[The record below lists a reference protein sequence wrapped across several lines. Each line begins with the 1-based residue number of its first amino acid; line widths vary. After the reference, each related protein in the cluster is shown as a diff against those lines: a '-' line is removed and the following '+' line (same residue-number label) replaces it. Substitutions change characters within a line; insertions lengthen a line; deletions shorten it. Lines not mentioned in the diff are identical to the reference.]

1 VTLLHDDAAVH
12 EDHLVRHIP
21 GKGHLMG
28 DDNHGGPLFRQ
39 LPNDPKHLAG
49 EFRVQGGGRLVKAE
63 DVRVQGQ
70 GPGDG
75 HPLLLSAGELAGVVI
90 CPLTEAHLRQ
100 QLPAVRLDLLQDLL
114 FVLLEVRLLLGQ
126 QLPGQGDVLQR
137 RVLGEQIEGLKH
149 QPEVEPLLPHLA
161 LPLGGG
167 ISGVK
172 NQITRH
178 RDGTLLRLL
187 QEIQAPQ
194 QGGFAGA
201 GGADDG
207 QGLALLQIK
216 ADVLQHP
223 GGAEMLF
230 NVMYFQNCHKS
241 VPSLLKEVQLFFKL
255 AQQHRDDAAED

>member
-1 VTLLHDDAAVH
+1 
-12 EDHLVRHIP
+12 
-21 GKGHLMG
+21 M
-28 DDNHGGPLFRQ
+28 
-39 LPNDPKHLAG
+39 
-49 EFRVQGGGRLVKAE
+49 
-63 DVRVQGQ
+63 
-70 GPGDG
+70 
-75 HPLLLSAGELAGVVI
+75 
-90 CPLTEAHLRQ
+90 
-100 QLPAVRLDLLQDLL
+100 L

-149 QPEVEPLLPHLA
+149 QPEMEPLLPHLA

-167 ISGVK
+167 IGGVK
-172 NQITRH
+172 NQIARH

-241 VPSLLKEVQLFFKL
+241 VPSLLKEVQLFFHP
-255 AQQHRDDAAED
+255 AEQQRQYTVEHQVVHTGEEQRPH